1 MKGLLILR
9 SFLFGSQNTGYVSEK
24 LDKGPG
30 LYGQFLFAKHCG
42 PFTDTQT
49 WNSQIAAIPKACGIL
64 LTTSLQEY

>member
-1 MKGLLILR
+1 MKGVLILR
-9 SFLFGSQNTGYVSEK
+9 SFFFGSQNTGYVSEK

-49 WNSQIAAIPKACGIL
+49 
-64 LTTSLQEY
+64 